1 MRRVGM
7 RMILC
12 KRRKGIL
19 YGLDS
24 YEFLYGV
31 EVC

>member
-1 MRRVGM
+1 M

-12 KRRKGIL
+12 KHRKGIF

-24 YEFLYGV
+24 YEFFAWGKGLLMP
-31 EVC
+31 